1 METLLFGLAAGALLA
16 LLVMA
21 LWRRG
26 RGPSGPRVTVG
37 SSVEAFRSV
46 GELVVLKVL
55 TKQIVTSRDHLLGD
69 WGEKWLTWL
78 LSSKQT
84 AMIFEFVVDFR
95 YDLRDPR
102 FAIEPFDGGRGL
114 SFTLP
119 PLVYE
124 IQMKDMWLYDERGAA
139 LAPLVLPDWIGR
151 IFGGRFTER
160 EKNQLIQAARTE
172 AEGLAAQLADRM
184 RPEVQRSAEA
194 TLGSIARGMG
204 IREMRYLF
212 GDASPQRLAIDLS
225 RLEAGAERALRGGSD
240 QRPGA

>member
-1 METLLFGLAAGALLA
+1 MDTLLYGLAAGALLA
-16 LLVMA
+16 ILGMT

-26 RGPSGPRVTVG
+26 RGSAGPRITVS

-69 WGEKWLTWL
+69 WGEKWLAWL

-84 AMIFEFVVDFR
+84 AMVFEFVVDFR

-102 FAIEPFDGGRGL
+102 FGVAPFAEGRGL
-114 SFTLP
+114 AFTLP

-124 IQMKDMWLYDERGAA
+124 IQMKDMWLYDERSAA

-160 EKNQLIQAARTE
+160 EKNQLIQAARAE
-172 AEGLAAQLADRM
+172 AEGLAAQLVGRM
-184 RPEVQRSAEA
+184 RPEVQKSAEA

-204 IREMRYLF
+204 VREARYLF
-212 GDASPQRLAIDLS
+212 GEAEPRRLAIDLS
-225 RLEAGAERALRGGSD
+225 SIEAGASRALRGSAD
-240 QRPGA
+240 